1 MIGSRLLL
9 AGVLAAS
16 LTMTRASFAQPSA
29 AAVAQV
35 LFEEGV
41 ALMEEHRLSE
51 ACPKL
56 AESQRIDP
64 GGGTLLN
71 LAACWEGLGRFASA
85 YATYNEAASVAVKDG
100 RPEREELA
108 RRELTE
114 LRPKMSYVR
123 VSIHRAEGVETFL
136 DDTRIGSAALGV
148 ALPVDPGSH
157 VIAARAPGFRAYEL
171 RFEAL
176 PPGETVSLQIPDL
189 EPEPRASA
197 PPAATDAPKP
207 RKPSPARASDS
218 RPRPLTI
225 ALGALGGAF
234 VVLGGVSGG
243 VAFAEKA
250 SSDAGCPTATTCT
263 RDGAAAMDR
272 AVGFAWGSTVSLA
285 VGVAALTTA
294 TVLFFSERGGPATTA
309 RTSGALYVW

>member
-9 AGVLAAS
+9 VGAVATGLSFAGAA
-16 LTMTRASFAQPSA
+16 RAQPSA

-41 ALMEEHRLSE
+41 ALMEEHRLAE

-71 LAACWEGLGRFASA
+71 LGACWEGLGKFASA
-85 YATYNEAASVAVKDG
+85 YATYNEAASAAVKDG
-100 RPEREELA
+100 RRDREDLA
-108 RRELTE
+108 RKKLVE

-123 VSIHRAEGVETFL
+123 VVASGPREGVEITL

-148 ALPVDPGSH
+148 PLPIDPGPH
-157 VIAARAPGFRAYEL
+157 VLAARAPGYRGYER

-176 PPGETVSLQIPDL
+176 PPGETTALEVPAL
-189 EPEPRASA
+189 EPERREPA
-197 PPAATDAPKP
+197 PLPLERPKP
-207 RKPSPARASDS
+207 KPSGPHALVL
-218 RPRPLTI
+218 PL
-225 ALGALGGAF
+225 GVLGGAL

-250 SSDAGCPTATTCT
+250 ASDAGCPTATTCSEG
-263 RDGAAAMDR
+263 GAAAMDR
-272 AVGFAWGSTVSLA
+272 AVGFAWGSTVALGVGATALA
-285 VGVAALTTA
+285 AAAVLYFSDRGGRTTA
-294 TVLFFSERGGPATTA
+294 SRAQGVLYT
-309 RTSGALYVW
+309 W

>member
-9 AGVLAAS
+9 VGAVATGLSFSFAA
-16 LTMTRASFAQPSA
+16 RAQPSA

-41 ALMEEHRLSE
+41 ALMEEHRLAE

-71 LAACWEGLGRFASA
+71 LGACWEGLGKFASA
-85 YATYNEAASVAVKDG
+85 YATYNEAASAAVKDG
-100 RPEREELA
+100 RRDREEIA
-108 RRELTE
+108 RKKLVE

-123 VSIHRAEGVETFL
+123 VAVSGPREGVEITL

-148 ALPVDPGSH
+148 PLPVDPGPH
-157 VIAARAPGFRAYEL
+157 VLAARASGFRAYER

-176 PPGETVSLQIPDL
+176 PPGETTNLDVPAL
-189 EPEPRASA
+189 EPERREPSPPPREETRA
-197 PPAATDAPKP
+197 KP
-207 RKPSPARASDS
+207 RSSGSHALVL
-218 RPRPLTI
+218 PL
-225 ALGALGGAF
+225 GVLGGAL

-250 SSDAGCPTATTCT
+250 ASDAGCPTATTCSEG
-263 RDGAAAMDR
+263 GAAAMDR
-272 AVGFAWGSTVSLA
+272 AVGFAWGSTVALG
-285 VGVAALTTA
+285 VGAAALATA
-294 TVLFFSERGGPATTA
+294 AVLYFSDRGGRATGSRA
-309 RTSGALYVW
+309 QGVLYTW